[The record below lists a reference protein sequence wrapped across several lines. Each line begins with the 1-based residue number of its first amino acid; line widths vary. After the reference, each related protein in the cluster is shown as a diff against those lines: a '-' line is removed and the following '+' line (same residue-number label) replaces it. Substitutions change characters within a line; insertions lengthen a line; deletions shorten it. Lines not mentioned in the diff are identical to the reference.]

1 MKAARLAGFKRFEFV
16 ETPAPSPEDGECLI
30 KMEKLSICGSDI
42 HNVYVR
48 ERPEEEYPLT
58 IGAPNHECAGVVVE
72 SRTDEIKEGQRVI
85 VLPSGRGGLVE
96 YMTSKPGRMIP
107 LPDHGNLDEWV
118 MCQHSGTVLYSVQQ
132 MGNVLGKR
140 VVVLGQGG
148 IGLSFAMITARQ
160 GAKDVI
166 ASDPVDFRLEMSQK
180 LSGAY
185 TINPDRE
192 NIVEAVQELTEGEG
206 ADIVVDAAG
215 THQAFNDCFRLVKK
229 FGKVIIFASQDDN
242 HVLLE
247 DHMQLLTKQPTII
260 PTVGGASGDPT
271 THIKE
276 IVRLKDKGWVD
287 PGQLVTHRLGFD
299 DVQQAYDMYE
309 QRTDNVIKA
318 VMSL

>member
-1 MKAARLAGFKRFEFV
+1 MKAARLAGYKRFEFV
-16 ETPAPSPEDGECLI
+16 ETPMPTPEAGECLI

-48 ERPEEEYPLT
+48 ERPEEEYPLP

-72 SRTDEIKEGQRVI
+72 SRTDQLKEGQRVI
-85 VLPSGRGGLVE
+85 VLPNGQYGLVE
-96 YMTSKPGRMIP
+96 YLTSGPDRIIP
-107 LPDHGNLDEWV
+107 LPDHGALDEWV

-140 VVVLGQGG
+140 IVVLGQGG
-148 IGLSFAMITARQ
+148 IGLSFAWITANQ

-166 ASDPVDFRLEMSQK
+166 VSDPVDFRLETSQK

-192 NIVEAVQELTEGEG
+192 NLIEAVEELTEGEG

-215 THQAFNDCFRLVKK
+215 THEAFNDCFRLVNK
-229 FGKVIIFASQDDN
+229 FGKIILFASQDDSRATLEN
-242 HVLLE
+242 YSLL
-247 DHMQLLTKQPTII
+247 MIKQPTIL
-260 PTVGGASGDPT
+260 PTVGGASGDPL

-276 IVRLKDKGWVD
+276 MVRLRERGWID
-287 PGQLVTHRLGFD
+287 PGQFVTHRMGFD
-299 DVQQAYDMYE
+299 DVQQAYDMYD
-309 QRTDNVIKA
+309 QRADNIIKV
-318 VMSL
+318 VMSV

>member
-1 MKAARLAGFKRFEFV
+1 MKAARLAGYKRFEFV
-16 ETPAPSPEDGECLI
+16 ETPMPTPAEGECLI

-48 ERPEEEYPLT
+48 ERPEEEYPLP

-72 SRTDEIKEGQRVI
+72 SRTDQLKEGQRVI
-85 VLPSGRGGLVE
+85 VLPNGQYGLVE
-96 YMTSKPGRMIP
+96 YLTSGPDRIIP
-107 LPDHGNLDEWV
+107 LPDHGALDEWV

-148 IGLSFAMITARQ
+148 IGLSFAMITANQ

-166 ASDPVDFRLEMSQK
+166 VSDPVDFRLETSQR

-185 TINPDRE
+185 TVNPDRE
-192 NIVEAVQELTEGEG
+192 SIVDAVEELTEGEG

-215 THQAFNDCFRLVKK
+215 THEAFNDCFRLVKK
-229 FGKVIIFASQDDN
+229 FGKIILFASQDDSRATLEN
-242 HVLLE
+242 YSLL
-247 DHMQLLTKQPTII
+247 MIKQPTIL
-260 PTVGGASGDPT
+260 PTVGGASGDPL

-276 IVRLKDKGWVD
+276 MVRLRERGWID
-287 PGQLVTHRLGFD
+287 PGQFVTHRMGFD
-299 DVQQAYDMYE
+299 DVQQAYDMYD
-309 QRTDNVIKA
+309 QRADNIIKV
-318 VMSL
+318 VMSV